1 MFSAYIMHRV
11 NEIKSN
17 SNIAVWYYVLGKM
30 NISDQCTCPLTL
42 HRFVK
47 ESSYLNSPSMFRLSL
62 QEPTANS
69 NNLILSDTSFDI
81 DLEIECSI
89 NHNITTSVIEWKR
102 FSSWRKL
109 VRHFA
114 WIKLLVR
121 RQKSKESIALI
132 LNSDLLKDW
141 ARAIISL
148 IQSEAFSMEIKHE
161 NIKIFG
167 ILQIFVTILQYQ
179 IIVNFSN

>member
-109 VRHFA
+109 VRHFT

-132 LNSDLLKDW
+132 LNSDLLKD
-141 ARAIISL
+141 
-148 IQSEAFSMEIKHE
+148 
-161 NIKIFG
+161 
-167 ILQIFVTILQYQ
+167 
-179 IIVNFSN
+179 